1 MVNLSLW
8 QFDRLDERRDFNQ
21 NVRERATLQTTDVRD
36 LDFDDPRDLVWRRA
50 GAIGSYLADEQVLVL
65 NRSQDGV
72 AGYNVVTPMLLEDGR
87 AIAIVR
93 GFVPL
98 DRTPPQPPPGDV
110 RVVGILR
117 TGDSTRR
124 GQAGDPDGDL
134 DEFLRFDLDRLA
146 DQIEPELLPIAL
158 AVDASDPADDAVL
171 RPVAPPDLSEG
182 PHLSYAIQWIIFS
195 IAVVAGWALA
205 VKRSIRRSRSQPSA

>member
-8 QFDRLDERRDFNQ
+8 QFDRLDQRRDFNQ
-21 NVRERATLQTTDVRD
+21 TVRDRVTLETADVRT
-36 LDFDDPRDLVWRRA
+36 LELDDPRQLVWRRA
-50 GAIGSYLADEQVLVL
+50 GAIGTYLVDEQVLVL

-72 AGYNVVTPMLLEDGR
+72 AGFNVVTPMLLDDGR
-87 AIAIVR
+87 AIAVVR

-98 DRTPPQPPPGDV
+98 DRTPPMPPAGEV

-117 TGDSTRR
+117 TGDTPRR
-124 GQAGDPDGDL
+124 GQARDAEGEL
-134 DEFLRFDLDRLA
+134 TEFLRFDLERLA
-146 DQIEPELLPIAL
+146 EQVEPELLPIAL
-158 AVDASDPADDAVL
+158 SADASDPIDDPVL

-195 IAVVAGWALA
+195 IAIVVGWALA
-205 VKRSIRRSRSQPSA
+205 VNRSIRRLRSRPSA

>member
-8 QFDRLDERRDFNQ
+8 QFDRLDQRRDFNRT
-21 NVRERATLQTTDVRD
+21 VRERATLQTTDVRD
-36 LDFDDPRDLVWRRA
+36 LAFDDPRDLVWRRA
-50 GAIGSYLADEQVLVL
+50 GAIGTYLADEQVLVL

-72 AGYNVVTPMLLEDGR
+72 AGYNVVTPLLLEDGR

-98 DRTPPQPPPGDV
+98 DRTPPPPPVGEV
-110 RVVGILR
+110 RVVGLLR

-124 GQAGDPDGDL
+124 GQAGDPEGDL

-158 AVDASDPADDAVL
+158 SVDASDPADDAVL

-205 VKRSIRRSRSQPSA
+205 VNRSIKRSRSQPSA